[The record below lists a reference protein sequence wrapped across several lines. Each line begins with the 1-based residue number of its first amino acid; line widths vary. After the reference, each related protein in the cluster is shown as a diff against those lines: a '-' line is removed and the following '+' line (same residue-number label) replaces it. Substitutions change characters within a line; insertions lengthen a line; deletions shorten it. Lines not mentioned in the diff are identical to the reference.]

1 MNIGVSRYDRIG
13 LCMHCQL
20 DKGLIVSV
28 SARGSVDCF
37 GNIDYFGIRYIVRQK
52 LKLFSPVQ
60 AEFRIGKDANEF
72 PQRMRTDER
81 NN

>member
-1 MNIGVSRYDRIG
+1 
-13 LCMHCQL
+13 MHCQL

-37 GNIDYFGIRYIVRQK
+37 GNIDYIGIRYIVRQK
-52 LKLFSPVQ
+52 LKLLSPVQ
-60 AEFRIGKDANEF
+60 TKLWIGEDAYEFS
-72 PQRMRTDER
+72 QRMRTDKR